1 MEKIN
6 ISTNLHLT
14 PPIGILWAE
23 IYKYNKSV
31 LSKCLRLSSV
41 QHQLQLKNRLCAQ
54 EVRMLATPCCASVFI
69 SSLWLFLYIF
79 L

>member
-31 LSKCLRLSSV
+31 LSKCLRLSPV
-41 QHQLQLKNRLCAQ
+41 QHQPPLKNRL
-54 EVRMLATPCCASVFI
+54 CASVFI
-69 SSLWLFLYIF
+69 SSLWLFLYSF